1 MVFSD
6 GTHTGGFMIRF
17 AQLTIAFCTFV
28 LMIGPSLAR
37 AETPS
42 HQAVRYGDQALAFFS
57 GFIRDALP
65 FEGVVAK
72 TSYNR
77 QIMGQGDTVYL
88 RMRHP
93 EEVEPGALYT
103 VYRNIHKVFHPIS
116 RRYMGNLISVL
127 GVVEVKKMTGNLATV
142 KIVRTYFSIYPGDAV
157 MPFALPGPESTEG
170 LLPMD
175 EALPETPG
183 VIVDMQAPR
192 TLIAQTHF
200 VYLDWGRDHGLHAG
214 DRLQVLRR
222 RTGYPTEPI
231 GELQVLALEDTTAT
245 ATVVRSLVPF
255 AIGDQVVAA
264 PPRERA
270 SAVSYEAPA
279 QPSAAAQRHDALTK
293 SLAAE
298 IAKGDVSVE
307 HIGDTLKISLND
319 LVNQLEYEPGQ
330 AQIKP
335 TGQKV
340 LKQIAAFLK
349 QQTADQILVEG
360 HTDNMPI
367 GPSLLKRYPTN
378 LELSEARANL
388 ILRYFSDQGI
398 DPQDL
403 SAVGYADSRPVASN
417 ANEHGRKRNRRIEVV
432 LTPKAEEPEAHGA
445 VEPAGSSQAVDPEPF
460 HVNIPKPEAPPQAEQ
475 PASPA
480 PAN

>member
-1 MVFSD
+1 M
-6 GTHTGGFMIRF
+6 TRI
-17 AQLTIAFCTFV
+17 AQFTMPLFIFV
-28 LMIGPSLAR
+28 LLVGPSLAR
-37 AETPS
+37 AEAPS
-42 HQAVRYGDQALAFFS
+42 HLAVRYGDQALSFFS
-57 GFIRDALP
+57 GFIRNEVP

-93 EEVEPGALYT
+93 EEVAPGALFT

-116 RRYMGNLISVL
+116 RRYMGNLFSVL
-127 GVVEVKKMTGNLATV
+127 GVVEVKKMTGDLATV
-142 KIVRTYFSIYPGDAV
+142 KIVRTYFSIYPGDAI
-157 MPFALPGPESTEG
+157 MPFVLPEPESIEG
-170 LLPMD
+170 LLPLD

-183 VIVDMQAPR
+183 IIVDMQAPR

-200 VYLDWGRDHGLHAG
+200 VYVDWGRDHGLHAG

-222 RTGYPTEPI
+222 RAGYPTEPI

-245 ATVVRSLVPF
+245 ATIVRSVVPF

-270 SAVSYEAPA
+270 STVSYESPAA
-279 QPSAAAQRHDALTK
+279 QPSAAAKRHDALTK

-307 HIGDTLKISLND
+307 NIGDTLKISLND
-319 LVNQLEYEPGQ
+319 LVDQLEYEPGQ

-340 LKQIAAFLK
+340 LQRIAAFLK

-367 GPSLLKRYPTN
+367 GPALLKRYPTN

-388 ILRYFSDQGI
+388 IVRYFSEQGI

-403 SAVGYADSRPVASN
+403 SAVGYADKRPVMSN
-417 ANEHGRKRNRRIEVV
+417 ASEHGRKRNRRIEVL
-432 LTPKAEEPEAHGA
+432 LTPKTQEPEAHGT

-460 HVNIPKPEAPPQAEQ
+460 HVNIPKPEDPPQAEP

>member
-1 MVFSD
+1 MSRI
-6 GTHTGGFMIRF
+6 T
-17 AQLTIAFCTFV
+17 QLTITLCTVV

-37 AETPS
+37 AEAPS

-57 GFIRDALP
+57 GFIRNELP

-157 MPFALPGPESTEG
+157 MPFVLPEPESIEG
-170 LLPMD
+170 LLPAG

-222 RTGYPTEPI
+222 RAGYPTEPI

-245 ATVVRSLVPF
+245 ATIVRSLVPF

-270 SAVSYEAPA
+270 STVSYEGPS
-279 QPSAAAQRHDALTK
+279 QPSAAAKRHDALTK

-319 LVNQLEYEPGQ
+319 LVGQLEYEPGQ

-340 LKQIAAFLK
+340 LKQIAMYLK
-349 QQTADQILVEG
+349 EQTADQILVEG

-367 GPSLLKRYPTN
+367 GPSLIKRYPSN

-388 ILRYFSDQGI
+388 IVRYFSDQGI
-398 DPQDL
+398 DLQDL
-403 SAVGYADSRPVASN
+403 SAVGYAESRPVASN
-417 ANEHGRKRNRRIEVV
+417 ASEHGRKRNRRIEIV
-432 LTPKAEEPEAHGA
+432 LTPKTQEPEAVDA
-445 VEPAGSSQAVDPEPF
+445 LEPADTAPVADPEPF
-460 HVNIPKPEAPPQAEQ
+460 HVNVPKAEEPRQPEQ
-475 PASPA
+475 PAVPA
-480 PAN
+480 LPN